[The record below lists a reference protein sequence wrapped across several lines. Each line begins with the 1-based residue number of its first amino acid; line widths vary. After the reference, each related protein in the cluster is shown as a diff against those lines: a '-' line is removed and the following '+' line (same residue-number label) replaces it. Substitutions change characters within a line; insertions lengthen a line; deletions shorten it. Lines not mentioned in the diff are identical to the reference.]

1 MSALDQGSMRMYSL
15 VLLLYP
21 QSFRREYG
29 DEMRIA
35 FAELRRDEP
44 RRKVFTRIVRDAAV
58 SVPRAQAEEGI
69 MRSIGIAA
77 GSVAVAIAIGGAV
90 TGSFLTGSLIVIGG
104 TVLIVGIAALLSRV
118 GSPSAESDYSRSRWP
133 WWAILAGGLAIFEVV
148 IGAGQ
153 LIREPKKENV
163 FALGVVLVFGGLF
176 TGGVLLRNRGRVGGN
191 WMIAAV
197 GAPMLMAPWWVWP
210 PILGL
215 AVMLGAISEVF
226 RGRRPTLTTAA

>member
-1 MSALDQGSMRMYSL
+1 MSARSEGSTRMYSL
-15 VLLLYP
+15 VLLMYP
-21 QSFRREYG
+21 HSFRREYG
-29 DEMRIA
+29 DEMRLA
-35 FAELRRDEP
+35 YRDLRSDQP
-44 RRKVFTRIVRDAAV
+44 RRKVFTRIVRDAAA

-77 GSVAVAIAIGGAV
+77 GIVAVAVAIGGAV
-90 TGSFLTGSLIVIGG
+90 TGSFLVGSLIVIGG
-104 TVLIVGIAALLSRV
+104 TGVIVGIAALLSRV
-118 GSPSAESDYSRSRWP
+118 GNRSAESVCSPSRWP
-133 WWAILAGGLAIFEVV
+133 WWAILAGALAIFEVA

-176 TGGVLLRNRGRVGGN
+176 TGGVLLRNRGRIGGN

-197 GAPMLMAPWWVWP
+197 GAPMLMAPWWIWP

-226 RGRRPTLTTAA
+226 RRHKTTPTAAV